1 LLDGSIETIRCL
13 LCRGVVC
20 YSPDDDSRY
29 KDHLNVEHRV
39 YYYLSWIIDKT
50 VEENCKEEIDA
61 QTLSL
66 PNLTI
71 TPIHKIK
78 NPPTN
83 GCLPS
88 TSSAMSSATAPPFMK
103 KENGWG
109 TGSAISE
116 EDESP
121 VLSVF
126 PIISSADQ
134 TNERRALSHNS
145 RAATLGGEGLSISQ
159 SAPSR
164 SDSISVDDSN
174 SESIEISAR
183 EEIQEMADDSMGY
196 MEAKIITIRV
206 EGQRQGG
213 RKMYKCSLCPNI
225 KPWPTVH
232 KAERHRI
239 THIPLA
245 FRKMFQCPQCKERFI
260 KEKNVKRHLD
270 SGLCQGP
277 KDHPCTVCGEVFQSK
292 FDLQLHEESHE
303 QLLKRH
309 RCRLCGAKFNKMKYL
324 NKHILSHSNRK
335 PYKCDICGKSFKSEY
350 YVKTH
355 RNAHF
360 SDGSMGAA
368 MLPPNAA
375 ALMAA
380 GDDMFDDDEELD
392 IEEHL
397 APEIDLIEEEGEEG
411 MYGGIDDEGGRVDD
425 DSGLVGDEYD
435 DDEGG
440 ATGMLQDDEVEDVE
454 VGIPGQAVL
463 T

>member
-1 LLDGSIETIRCL
+1 MTPLGETETIRCL

-20 YSPDDDSRY
+20 YSADDDSRY

-39 YYYLSWIIDKT
+39 FYYVSWIIDKT

-61 QTLSL
+61 QSLSL

-71 TPIHKIK
+71 TPIHKTK
-78 NPPTN
+78 PQPTN

-88 TSSAMSSATAPPFMK
+88 TSSATSTPFIK
-103 KENGWG
+103 YENGEG
-109 TGSAISE
+109 GSV
-116 EDESP
+116 EDDEVP

-126 PIISSADQ
+126 PISQLTHQDI
-134 TNERRALSHNS
+134 
-145 RAATLGGEGLSISQ
+145 AAK
-159 SAPSR
+159 
-164 SDSISVDDSN
+164 DDDIAIAF
-174 SESIEISAR
+174 EDEAKTAKA
-183 EEIQEMADDSMGY
+183 ELQELADDSMGY
-196 MEAKIITIRV
+196 MEAKIIPIRV

-213 RKMYKCSLCPNI
+213 RKMYKCSLCPNV

-277 KDHPCTVCGEVFQSK
+277 KEHPCTVCGEVFQSK
-292 FDLQLHEESHE
+292 FDLQIHEESHE

-309 RCRLCGAKFNKMKYL
+309 RCRLCGAKFNKVKYL
-324 NKHILSHSNRK
+324 NKHIMSHSNRK
-335 PYKCDICGKSFKSEY
+335 PYKCDICGKAFKSEY

-360 SDGSMGAA
+360 SDGVA
-368 MLPPNAA
+368 MFPPNAVIGA
-375 ALMAA
+375 MT
-380 GDDMFDDDEELD
+380 DDMVIGEGSENGYDEDEID
-392 IEEHL
+392 IEDHL
-397 APEIDLIEEEGEEG
+397 APEIDLIEEEP
-411 MYGGIDDEGGRVDD
+411 DEGGMAFGMVD
-425 DSGLVGDEYD
+425 G
-435 DDEGG
+435 DDESGG
-440 ATGMLQDDEVEDVE
+440 ADDGKEDL
-454 VGIPGQAVL
+454 GRPNAAVL
-463 T
+463 A